1 MTIIEATL
9 ADAPYARPASG
20 VLQRAIHAVAR
31 TMRRRRTQRALGRL
45 SDYALRDI
53 GVRRS
58 EIDSLADS
66 LANGHWDTTR
76 IARGRPTLWI

>member
-9 ADAPYARPASG
+9 ADAPITRPGSG
-20 VLQRAIHAVAR
+20 ALQRAIHAVAR
-31 TMRRRRTQRALGRL
+31 TMRRRRTQRALGQL

-58 EIDSLADS
+58 EIDSLADA
-66 LANGHWDTTR
+66 LASRQWDTTR
-76 IARGRPTLWI
+76 IARGHAGYWI

>member
-1 MTIIEATL
+1 MTIIEATF
-9 ADAPYARPASG
+9 ADAPFARPGTGA
-20 VLQRAIHAVAR
+20 LQRVIKVVAR

-45 SDYALRDI
+45 SDHALKDI

-66 LANGHWDTTR
+66 LASGHRDTSR
-76 IARGRPTLWI
+76 IARGHPTHWI